1 MGDLVK
7 GGFMSLADNNIKNL
21 EINKKKIR
29 KFNLVGAVL
38 LNGIVG
44 SIAGVTYLLSQPKKL
59 VQVEVPI
66 INKITL
72 DFDVSDGSSIANCEV
87 VPYEFDE
94 KKVSNTF
101 TVSSHWF
108 EIDDAMREENK
119 ESPEVF
125 TNKYY
130 RYDIFYTIANQY
142 VDEEKFYDTLNKL
155 PDDYTAL
162 SELTNTV
169 VGTYEVPYLGND
181 VDLSKKDHMSGE
193 FYVKTNEKEIIEVEE
208 DKSPEYNNKML
219 NNALI
224 GAGVAQGLLIP
235 EVIRHTIKK
244 KKEEEEYSK
253 TK

>member
-1 MGDLVK
+1 
-7 GGFMSLADNNIKNL
+7 MSLTDNNIKNL

-44 SIAGVTYLLSQPKKL
+44 SIAGVTYLLSQPKKM

-66 INKITL
+66 INKVTL
-72 DFDVSDGSSIANCEV
+72 DFDVSDGPSIASSEK

-94 KKVSNTF
+94 KKVSNTL

>member
-1 MGDLVK
+1 
-7 GGFMSLADNNIKNL
+7 MSLTDNNIKNL

-44 SIAGVTYLLSQPKKL
+44 SIVGVTYLLSQPKKM

-142 VDEEKFYDTLNKL
+142 VDEEKFYAALDKL
-155 PDDYTAL
+155 GNDYTAL
-162 SELTNTV
+162 SELSNTV
-169 VGTYEVPYLGND
+169 VGTYEVPYFED
-181 VDLSKKDHMSGE
+181 EVDLSKKDHMSGE

-208 DKSPEYNNKML
+208 DKSPEYKNKML

-244 KKEEEEYSK
+244 KKEEEYSK
-253 TK
+253 TN

>member
-1 MGDLVK
+1 MGNLVK
-7 GGFMSLADNNIKNL
+7 GGFMSLTDNNIKNL

-44 SIAGVTYLLSQPKKL
+44 SIAGVTYLLSQPKKM

-66 INKITL
+66 INKVTL
-72 DFDVSDGSSIANCEV
+72 DFDFADGISIASSEK

-94 KKVSNTF
+94 KNVSNTF
-101 TVSSHWF
+101 TFESAWW
-108 EIDDAMREENK
+108 EIDDELKKDIEDPNLAK
-119 ESPEVF
+119 K
-125 TNKYY
+125 KYY

-142 VDEEKFYDTLNKL
+142 VDEEKFYDALDKL
-155 PDDYTAL
+155 GNDYTAL
-162 SELTNTV
+162 SELSNTV
-169 VGTYEVPYLGND
+169 VGRYEVPYFED
-181 VDLSKKDHMSGE
+181 EVDLSKKDHMSGE

-224 GAGVAQGLLIP
+224 GAGVAQSLLIP

>member
-1 MGDLVK
+1 MGNLVK
-7 GGFMSLADNNIKNL
+7 GGFMSLTDNNIKNL

-44 SIAGVTYLLSQPKKL
+44 SIAGVTYLLSQPKKM

-66 INKITL
+66 INKVTL
-72 DFDVSDGSSIANCEV
+72 DFDVSDGPSIASSEK

-94 KKVSNTF
+94 KKVSNTL

>member
-1 MGDLVK
+1 MVKLVK
-7 GGFMSLADNNIKNL
+7 GGFMSLTDNNIKNL

-44 SIAGVTYLLSQPKKL
+44 SIAGVTYLLSQPKKM

-66 INKITL
+66 INKVTL
-72 DFDVSDGSSIANCEV
+72 DFDFSDGTSIASSEK

-94 KKVSNTF
+94 KKISNTF
-101 TVSSHWF
+101 TFESAWS
-108 EIDDAMREENK
+108 EIDDAMRERNK
-119 ESPEVF
+119 DDSGF
-125 TNKYY
+125 LNSKYY

-142 VDEEKFYDTLNKL
+142 VDEEKFYAALDKL
-155 PDDYTAL
+155 MYDYTAL
-162 SELTNTV
+162 SELSNTV
-169 VGTYEVPYLGND
+169 VGTYQVPYVGNA
-181 VDLSKKDHMSGE
+181 VDLSKKEHMSGE

>member
-1 MGDLVK
+1 MGNLVK
-7 GGFMSLADNNIKNL
+7 GGFMSLTNNNIKNL

-44 SIAGVTYLLSQPKKL
+44 SIVGVTYLLSQPKKM
-59 VQVEVPI
+59 VQVKVPI

-208 DKSPEYNNKML
+208 DKSPEYKNKML

-244 KKEEEEYSK
+244 KKEEEHSK

>member
-1 MGDLVK
+1 MVKLVK
-7 GGFMSLADNNIKNL
+7 GGFMSLTDNNIKNL

-44 SIAGVTYLLSQPKKL
+44 SIAGVTYLLSQPKKM

-66 INKITL
+66 INKVTL
-72 DFDVSDGSSIANCEV
+72 DFDVSDGPSIASSEK

-94 KKVSNTF
+94 KKVSNTL

>member
-1 MGDLVK
+1 MGNLVK
-7 GGFMSLADNNIKNL
+7 GGFMSLTNNNIKNL

-44 SIAGVTYLLSQPKKL
+44 SIVGVTYLLSQPKKM

-119 ESPEVF
+119 ESHEVF